1 MRLTVL
7 LFANLAEL
15 IGERSLTIE
24 LDDVAGDTTV
34 RAVLDHLTH
43 QYPALEAWADRIA
56 VAVDER
62 YAQRETVLHD
72 GQTIALIPPVSGG

>member
-15 IGERSLTIE
+15 IGERSFTIE
-24 LDDVAGDTTV
+24 LDDASEPTARTL
-34 RAVLDHLTH
+34 LDQLIVQH
-43 QYPALEAWADRIA
+43 PALEPWTDRIA
-56 VAVDER
+56 IAVDEQ
-62 YAQRETVLHD
+62 YATRDTVLRD